1 MKRKNNGYAYLLV
14 APALFLVVM
23 VMAYPT
29 LYSLY
34 LGFTRTRRG
43 ETTFIGLKNYQAI
56 FSSNDFFESLQLTLI
71 FVLLYVALTVAF
83 AFILALIF
91 NRGMKGSAIYMTII
105 FLPWVLSEIT
115 SGVVW
120 RWMFYRD
127 YGILQNLIAPLFND
141 ATVITTPAGAM
152 GVVIAAS
159 VWRSTA
165 FAMLLILAGLQTVP
179 KEIYEAA
186 SIDGAT
192 GWQSFWQLT
201 WPLVLPTTMVTI
213 VFLTIQAVNN
223 VGMFMSITNG
233 GPGRATEVLSLHMYR
248 EAIEFFNFGYG
259 AALSVILFLINLI
272 LAFIYIRSL
281 QRESALAAA

>member
-1 MKRKNNGYAYLLV
+1 MKQKNSSYAYLLIS
-14 APALFLVVM
+14 PALLLVVM

-43 ETTFIGLKNYQAI
+43 VTTFIGFKNYQAI
-56 FSSNDFFESLQLTLI
+56 FASKDFMQSLQLTLI
-71 FVLLYVALTVAF
+71 FVLLYVLLTVAF
-83 AFILALIF
+83 AFILALLF
-91 NRGMKGSAIYMTII
+91 NRGVKWSAIYMTII

-127 YGILQNLIAPLFND
+127 YGILQNLIAPLFNN

-223 VGMFMSITNG
+223 VGMFLSITNG

-259 AALSVILFLINLI
+259 AALSVILFLINLA